1 MVNKRCKLCK
11 LNHIDKE
18 ICPNYKE
25 RKLCSSN
32 YGITLIALVVTI
44 IVLLILAGI
53 TITTVLGDNGVIEL
67 AKQAKKETVVA
78 TVKEAIDIAKLS
90 KSLEKEDGLITED
103 ELKEILENYGEIIY
117 DESGEIIEGII
128 ENQEGYE
135 VLLPDIMDGVINQNI
150 YVKLYANGTLAF
162 SNNKNTVIEGTQI
175 GKDYG
180 NIKGQGFSM
189 TAELKPGGDSSSAYD
204 WTFITNAPWGK
215 DRTSITNVTFLDE
228 VKPSSTSSW
237 FAGCTSL
244 TEFKNLQNLNTKYVT
259 NMSYMFASCTTLESL
274 DLTSL
279 NTQKVDN
286 FESIFASCWNLKN
299 LNVSNVN
306 TSSAIDVSRMFY
318 MCERLTIID
327 VSKFDTRNVTNMG
340 EMFRNC
346 SNLTSID
353 LSNFNTNKVENMGYM
368 FSVCR
373 SITSLDIS
381 NFDTGK
387 VINMSGMFQTMA
399 SLQEIKG
406 LENFDTSNVTNM
418 SNMFYNCSSLTDL
431 NLNNFN
437 TSNVTNMA
445 TMFWNCTN
453 LINLR
458 IDNFNTSNVTTMWT
472 MFENCKNLTTLDL
485 SSFDTGNVTTM
496 ETMFNYCTKLTTIYV
511 GSNWVINPNTNT
523 TNMFK
528 DCGTSSVT
536 LKP

>member
-18 ICPNYKE
+18 ISPNYKE

-318 MCERLTIID
+318 MCEKLTIID

-437 TSNVTNMA
+437 TSNVT
-445 TMFWNCTN
+445 
-453 LINLR
+453 
-458 IDNFNTSNVTTMWT
+458 TMWT